1 MAERV
6 SFMLQ
11 IMRAELA
18 AQRERRHADRAGT
31 ARIVVREKLFL
42 KRSLTLALVP
52 VSPPAPVELPSPL
65 PPPAPHPE
73 PVASRMSVGAWS
85 GRSGWRADH

>member
-6 SFMLQ
+6 SFVLQ

-31 ARIVVREKLFL
+31 ARIVASEKLL
-42 KRSLTLALVP
+42 SKRGPALALAP
-52 VSPPAPVELPSPL
+52 ISPPTTVELLSPL

-73 PVASRMSVGAWS
+73 PVASRMSLGAWS
-85 GRSGWRADH
+85 GWSGWRSDH